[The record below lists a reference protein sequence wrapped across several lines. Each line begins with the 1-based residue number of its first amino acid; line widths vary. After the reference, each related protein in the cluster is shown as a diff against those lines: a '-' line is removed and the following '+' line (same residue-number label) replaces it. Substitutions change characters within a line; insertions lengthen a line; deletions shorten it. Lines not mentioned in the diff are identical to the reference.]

1 MTDHHSMP
9 SLLLASKSPSCRRLC
24 SNIEKRTWNE
34 VGKRSSAA
42 QARTKVMSD
51 VQEKMYRLGYA
62 YAILQDDDRVEE
74 HDVSD
79 TGGG

>member
-1 MTDHHSMP
+1 
-9 SLLLASKSPSCRRLC
+9 
-24 SNIEKRTWNE
+24 
-34 VGKRSSAA
+34 
-42 QARTKVMSD
+42 MSD

-62 YAILQDDDRVEE
+62 YATLQDDDRVEE